1 MKKSPATVATARRSL
16 WQATEQEI
24 TVMSLLQSAV
34 SLAFPVL
41 KDADPMLLA
50 PILALILS
58 FTLVGL
64 FGLYLAMQDFLS
76 NQKS

>member
-1 MKKSPATVATARRSL
+1 
-16 WQATEQEI
+16 
-24 TVMSLLQSAV
+24 MSLLQSAV

-50 PILALILS
+50 PVLALILS

-64 FGLYLAMQDFLS
+64 FGLYLAMQDFMS